1 MGRAAQQRAR
11 TPPHGRAGPT
21 PTVLARG
28 CRRRLGSAVWSR
40 AGQVVAKVE
49 CMPLRVVLAD
59 DNYLAREGISAL
71 LAEAEGIEIV
81 DTATDLD
88 SLMRSVASNL
98 PDVVLTDIRMP
109 PTQTNE
115 GIEAARRIRDEH
127 PGVGVV
133 VLSQYVEEDYA
144 FALLDQ
150 GAAGVG
156 YLLKER
162 VGDLDEL
169 ARALREVARGGS
181 VLDSLVV
188 EALLARRGADGPLLG
203 LTERERAVLHEMA
216 TGRNNAAI
224 AKTLFL
230 SDRAVEKHIG
240 SVFQKLGLGEEQEVS
255 RRVMAVLAYLKA
267 SDTSR

>member
-1 MGRAAQQRAR
+1 M
-11 TPPHGRAGPT
+11 
-21 PTVLARG
+21 L
-28 CRRRLGSAVWSR
+28 
-40 AGQVVAKVE
+40 
-49 CMPLRVVLAD
+49 LRVVFAD
-59 DNYLAREGISAL
+59 DNYLAREGVSAL
-71 LAEAEGIEIV
+71 LAEGEGIEV
-81 DTATDLD
+81 VGTATDLD
-88 SLMRSVASNL
+88 SLMRSVTENR
-98 PDVVLTDIRMP
+98 PDVVMTDIRMP

-115 GIEAARRIRDEH
+115 GIVAAKRIRVEH

-144 FALLDQ
+144 FSLLSE

-169 ARALREVARGGS
+169 ARALHEVARGGS
-181 VLDSLVV
+181 VLDPLVV
-188 EALLARRGADGPLLG
+188 EALLARRGADAPLLG

-216 TGRNNAAI
+216 TGRNNASI

-240 SVFQKLGLGEEQEVS
+240 SVFQKLGLVDEHEVS
-255 RRVMAVLAYLKA
+255 RRVVAVLAYLEA
-267 SDTSR
+267 SGTGR

>member
-1 MGRAAQQRAR
+1 
-11 TPPHGRAGPT
+11 
-21 PTVLARG
+21 
-28 CRRRLGSAVWSR
+28 
-40 AGQVVAKVE
+40 
-49 CMPLRVVLAD
+49 MPLRVVFAD
-59 DNYLAREGISAL
+59 DNYLAREGVSAL
-71 LAEAEGIEIV
+71 LAEGEDIEVV

-88 SLMRSVASNL
+88 SLMRSVAEHE

-115 GIEAARRIRDEH
+115 GIEAARRIRAEH

-144 FALLDQ
+144 FTLLAE

-162 VGDLDEL
+162 VGDLDEIS
-169 ARALREVARGGS
+169 RALHEVARGGS
-181 VLDSLVV
+181 VLDPLVV
-188 EALLARRGADGPLLG
+188 EALLARRGTEGPLLG
-203 LTERERAVLHEMA
+203 LTARERAVLHEMA

-240 SVFQKLGLGEEQEVS
+240 SLFQKLGLVDEHEVS
-255 RRVMAVLAYLKA
+255 RRVMAVLAYLEAK
-267 SDTSR
+267 DPNH